1 MKNIKRQPQWIV
13 TIALIGFLI
22 APALIGTATA
32 QDGTLDPT
40 FGNGGVVIQDFAIA
54 DDLLSDMAVAGDG
67 RVVGVGLAAR
77 RNALVC
83 FQADGTLDTTFGI
96 GGIVND
102 DARSFEKVTIQL
114 DNKILVFGRQN
125 NLTFVA
131 RYNVDGTLDSTFG
144 TNGVATIDHGEL
156 THNHAVR
163 VAVRDDGTIVA
174 FGDVFDS
181 TAFGTHFMTLRLTA
195 TGALDTS
202 FNGTGVVIQRFEF
215 DGFTFASAM
224 ALAPG
229 GKVVVAGSETNGHVV
244 VRYNNDGSLDR
255 TFRGTGI
262 VSGSTNGFIQSPTG
276 LAVQPDGAVVA
287 TIDSTV
293 FGVATPSQVIRY
305 RVNGVL
311 DPLFGNLGVKDSFNG
326 AALAVVLQTDGRIV
340 TAGVGFG
347 SSGPQVTVARFLRDG
362 SEDLTFGAQG
372 GLVTVAFPPNRP
384 SLVRMALQLQQD
396 GRLVVGSTLERR
408 FFGQPPFSDWLLL
421 RFNNSF

>member
-1 MKNIKRQPQWIV
+1 MKSIRRQQGWSV

-22 APALIGTATA
+22 APALNGTATA

-40 FGNGGVVIQDFAIA
+40 FGNGGVVIRDFAIA
-54 DDLLSDMAVAGDG
+54 DDLLFDMAVAGDG
-67 RVVGVGLAAR
+67 RVVGVGLATR
-77 RNALVC
+77 RNALVR

-96 GGIVND
+96 GGIVSD
-102 DARSFEKVTIQL
+102 DARSFEKVTVQL

-131 RYNVDGTLDSTFG
+131 RYNVDGTLDSTFA
-144 TNGVATIDHGEL
+144 TNGVATIDHGEMS
-156 THNHAVR
+156 HNHAVR

-174 FGDVFDS
+174 FGAVFDS
-181 TAFGTHFMTLRLTA
+181 AASGTHFMTLRLTT

-202 FNGTGVVIQRFEF
+202 FNGTGVVIQRF

-244 VRYNNDGSLDR
+244 VRYNDDGSLDR

-262 VSGSTNGFIQSPTG
+262 VRGSTNGFIQSPTG

-287 TIDSTV
+287 TINAT
-293 FGVATPSQVIRY
+293 GTATPSQVIRY

-347 SSGPQVTVARFLRDG
+347 SSGPQVTVARFLRNG
-362 SEDLTFGAQG
+362 SQDLTFGAQG
-372 GLVTVAFPPNRP
+372 GLATVAFPPDRP
-384 SLVRMALQLQQD
+384 SFLRMALQLQQD

-408 FFGQPPFSDWLLL
+408 FIGQPPFSDWLLL

>member
-1 MKNIKRQPQWIV
+1 MKSIRRQRWWGV

-22 APALIGTATA
+22 APALNGTATA

-40 FGNGGVVIQDFAIA
+40 FGNGGVVIRDFAIA
-54 DDLLSDMAVAGDG
+54 DDLLFDMAVTGDG

-77 RNALVC
+77 RNALVR

-102 DARSFEKVTIQL
+102 DARSFEKVTVQP
-114 DNKILVFGRQN
+114 DNKVLVFGRQTTV
-125 NLTFVA
+125 TFVA
-131 RYNVDGTLDSTFG
+131 RYDVDGTLDSTFG

-174 FGDVFDS
+174 FGAVFDS
-181 TAFGTHFMTLRLTA
+181 TTSGTHFMTLRLTA

-202 FNGTGVVIQRFEF
+202 FNGTGVVIQRF
-215 DGFTFASAM
+215 DGFTLASAM

-229 GKVVVAGSETNGHVV
+229 NKVVVAGSEANGHVV

-262 VSGSTNGFIQSPTG
+262 VRGSTSGFFESPTG
-276 LAVQPDGAVVA
+276 LAVQPDGAIVA
-287 TIDSTV
+287 TITPT
-293 FGVATPSQVIRY
+293 ATLAPSRVIRY
-305 RVNGVL
+305 RGNGVL
-311 DPLFGNLGVKDSFNG
+311 DPLFGRLGVKDSFDG
-326 AALAVVLQTDGRIV
+326 AVLAIVLQTDGRIV
-340 TAGVGFG
+340 TAGVSFG
-347 SSGPQVTVARFLRDG
+347 SSGPQVTVARFLPDG

-372 GLVTVAFPPNRP
+372 GLAIVAFPPNRP
-384 SLVRMALQLQQD
+384 SFRMALQLQQD
-396 GRLVVGSTLERR
+396 GRLIVGSTLERR
-408 FFGQPPFSDWLLL
+408 LIGQPPFSDWLLL
-421 RFNNSF
+421 RFANSF

>member
-1 MKNIKRQPQWIV
+1 MKSIRRQQRLSV

-22 APALIGTATA
+22 APALNGTATA

-40 FGNGGVVIQDFAIA
+40 LGNGGVVIQDFAIA
-54 DDLLSDMAVAGDG
+54 DDLLFDMAVDGDG
-67 RVVGVGLAAR
+67 RVVAVGLAAR
-77 RNALVC
+77 RNALVR

-102 DARSFEKVTIQL
+102 DARSFEKVTVQL
-114 DNKILVFGRQN
+114 DNKILVFGRHN
-125 NLTFVA
+125 DLSFVA

-144 TNGVATIDHGEL
+144 TNGAATIDHGEL

-174 FGDVFDS
+174 FGAVFDS
-181 TAFGTHFMTLRLTA
+181 TALGTHFMTLRLTA

-202 FNGTGVVIQRFEF
+202 FNGTGVVIQRFN
-215 DGFTFASAM
+215 GFTFASAM

-287 TIDSTV
+287 TINPT
-293 FGVATPSQVIRY
+293 GTATPSQVVRY

-340 TAGVGFG
+340 TAGVSFG
-347 SSGPQVTVARFLRDG
+347 SSGPQVTVARFLRNG

-372 GLVTVAFPPNRP
+372 GLATVAFPPNRP
-384 SLVRMALQLQQD
+384 SFLRMALQLQQD

-408 FFGQPPFSDWLLL
+408 LIGQPPFSDWLLL

>member
-1 MKNIKRQPQWIV
+1 MKSIRRQQRWSV
-13 TIALIGFLI
+13 AIALIGFSI
-22 APALIGTATA
+22 APALNGTATA

-54 DDLLSDMAVAGDG
+54 DDLLFDMAVDGDG
-67 RVVGVGLAAR
+67 RVVGVGLATQ
-77 RNALVC
+77 RNALVR

-102 DARSFEKVTIQL
+102 DARSFEKVTVQL

-125 NLTFVA
+125 DLTFVA

-144 TNGVATIDHGEL
+144 TDGVATIDHGEL

-163 VAVRDDGTIVA
+163 VAVRDDGTVVA
-174 FGDVFDS
+174 FGAVFDS
-181 TAFGTHFMTLRLTA
+181 TASGTHFMTLRLTA

-202 FNGTGVVIQRFEF
+202 FNGTGIVIQRF

-224 ALAPG
+224 ALAPD

-244 VRYNNDGSLDR
+244 VRYNDDGSLDR
-255 TFRGTGI
+255 SFRGTGI
-262 VSGSTNGFIQSPTG
+262 VRGSTNGFIQSPTG
-276 LAVQPDGAVVA
+276 LAVQPDGAVIA
-287 TIDSTV
+287 TINPT
-293 FGVATPSQVIRY
+293 GTATPSQVIRY

-326 AALAVVLQTDGRIV
+326 ASLAVVLQTDGRIV
-340 TAGVGFG
+340 TAGIGFG
-347 SSGPQVTVARFLRDG
+347 SSGPQVTVARFLRNG

-372 GLVTVAFPPNRP
+372 GLATVAFPPDRP
-384 SLVRMALQLQQD
+384 SFLRMALQLQQD

-408 FFGQPPFSDWLLL
+408 LIGRPPFSDWLLL
-421 RFNNSF
+421 QFNNSF

>member
-1 MKNIKRQPQWIV
+1 MKSIRRQQRWSV
-13 TIALIGFLI
+13 TIALIGFLT
-22 APALIGTATA
+22 APALNGTATA

-40 FGNGGVVIQDFAIA
+40 FGNGGVVIQDFALA
-54 DDLLSDMAVAGDG
+54 DDLLFDMAVAGDG
-67 RVVGVGLAAR
+67 RVVGVGLATR
-77 RNALVC
+77 RNALVR

-102 DARSFEKVTIQL
+102 DARSFEKVTVQL

-174 FGDVFDS
+174 FGAVFDS

-195 TGALDTS
+195 TGVLDTS
-202 FNGTGVVIQRFEF
+202 FNGTGVVIQRF

-255 TFRGTGI
+255 TFRGTG
-262 VSGSTNGFIQSPTG
+262 VVRGSTNGFIQSPTG

-287 TIDSTV
+287 TINPTGT
-293 FGVATPSQVIRY
+293 FPATFSQVIRY
-305 RVNGVL
+305 RVNGAL
-311 DPLFGNLGVKDSFNG
+311 DPLFGNLGVKDAFNG

-347 SSGPQVTVARFLRDG
+347 SSAPQVTVARFLRNG

-372 GLVTVAFPPNRP
+372 GLATAAFPPDRP
-384 SLVRMALQLQQD
+384 SFLRMALQLQED

-408 FFGQPPFSDWLLL
+408 FIGQPPFSDWLLL

>member
-1 MKNIKRQPQWIV
+1 MKSIRRQQLWSV

-22 APALIGTATA
+22 APALNGTATA

-40 FGNGGVVIQDFAIA
+40 FGNGGVVIQDFALA
-54 DDLLSDMAVAGDG
+54 DDLLFDMAVAGDG
-67 RVVGVGLAAR
+67 RVVGVGLATR
-77 RNALVC
+77 RNALVR

-102 DARSFEKVTIQL
+102 DARSFEKVTVQL

-125 NLTFVA
+125 TLTFVA
-131 RYNVDGTLDSTFG
+131 RYNIDGTLDSTFG

-174 FGDVFDS
+174 FGAVFDS

-195 TGALDTS
+195 TGVLDTS
-202 FNGTGVVIQRFEF
+202 FNGTGVVIQRF

-255 TFRGTGI
+255 TFRGTG
-262 VSGSTNGFIQSPTG
+262 VVRGSTNGFIQSPTG

-287 TIDSTV
+287 TINPTGT
-293 FGVATPSQVIRY
+293 FPATFSQVIRY
-305 RVNGVL
+305 RVNGAL
-311 DPLFGNLGVKDSFNG
+311 DPLFGNLGVKNAFNG

-347 SSGPQVTVARFLRDG
+347 SSGPQVTVARFLRNG

-372 GLVTVAFPPNRP
+372 GLATVAFPPNRP
-384 SLVRMALQLQQD
+384 SFLRMALQLQQD

-408 FFGQPPFSDWLLL
+408 FIGQPPFSDWLLL
-421 RFNNSF
+421 QFNNSF

>member
-1 MKNIKRQPQWIV
+1 V

-22 APALIGTATA
+22 APALNGTATA
-32 QDGTLDPT
+32 QDGTLDPN

-54 DDLLSDMAVAGDG
+54 DDLLFDRGGAGDG
-67 RVVGVGLAAR
+67 RVVGGGLATR
-77 RNALVC
+77 RNALVR

-102 DARSFEKVTIQL
+102 DARSFEKVTVQL

-144 TNGVATIDHGEL
+144 TNGVATIDHGEM

-174 FGDVFDS
+174 FGAVFDS

-202 FNGTGVVIQRFEF
+202 FNGTGVVIQRF

-229 GKVVVAGSETNGHVV
+229 GTVVVAGSETNGHVI

-262 VSGSTNGFIQSPTG
+262 VRGSTNGFIQSPTG

-287 TIDSTV
+287 TIDSRV
-293 FGVATPSQVIRY
+293 FDVATPSQVIRY
-305 RVNGVL
+305 RLNGVL

-347 SSGPQVTVARFLRDG
+347 SSGPQVTVARFLPDG

-372 GLVTVAFPPNRP
+372 GLATVAFPPNRP
-384 SLVRMALQLQQD
+384 SFLRMALQLQQD
-396 GRLVVGSTLERR
+396 GHLVVGSTLERR
-408 FFGQPPFSDWLLL
+408 FIGQPPFSDWLLL